1 MTRNRWLTNSA
12 GPIYEVTLTVDRE
25 ITESLDTWL
34 AHHVSEMLALPGFNR
49 ANVYSL
55 DDDDEGRARRV
66 TQYFL
71 ESDEHLQQYL
81 DGPATDMR
89 QSGIDRF
96 GEHMSAERRILRS
109 TEITARSVYTSAS
122 CMNCGATLTGQY
134 CGNCGQRARSRLIS
148 LWELVRD
155 AFGDVFELDSRIWRT
170 LGPLLFRPGQLTR
183 DYLQGRRARFMPPF
197 RTYLVLS
204 VLFFVV
210 LLFDPRSNFGVFFEP
225 EPQDLQAEI
234 AEDPSGIVAELR
246 NEVRDELAKEGI
258 TDVPAEDGETTS
270 KDSPAEGN
278 AWTGPTVTI
287 NGDDEE
293 AGEEDDDC
301 EMDGS
306 DSLNMPG
313 WLARRLTPER
323 IQAVCE
329 KVRADKGK
337 SILEKVAENTPAALF
352 FLLPL
357 MAFVLKLT
365 YPLSKRYYVEHLLFV
380 VHYHAFIF
388 LFLVLVILFS
398 RAAERIQIPSSFV
411 QVILSAAS
419 FYVPV
424 YLYKAMRRVYGQGHL
439 ATLCKFVVLNV
450 SYFIS
455 LLSML
460 TITATFTALT
470 L

>member
-1 MTRNRWLTNSA
+1 MTTSA

-25 ITESLDTWL
+25 ITGSLDAWL

-49 ANVYSL
+49 AKVYAL
-55 DDDDEGRARRV
+55 DDDEEGRTRRV

-96 GEHMSAERRILRS
+96 GERMSAQRRILRS
-109 TEITARSVYTSAS
+109 TEITEESIHAPAS
-122 CMNCGATLTGQY
+122 CMNCGATLSGQY
-134 CGNCGQRARSRLIS
+134 CGNCGQRAQSRLIS
-148 LWELVRD
+148 LWELIRD

-210 LLFDPRSNFGVFFEP
+210 LLFDPRSEFGVFFEP
-225 EPQDLQAEI
+225 EPQEPQAEI
-234 AEDPSGIVAELR
+234 AQDPSGIGAEFRDELR
-246 NEVRDELAKEGI
+246 EELAKEGI

-270 KDSPAEGN
+270 GASPAEEN
-278 AWTGPTVTI
+278 AWTGPTVSI
-287 NGDDEE
+287 NGNDEE
-293 AGEEDDDC
+293 AGEEDEDC
-301 EMDGS
+301 SIDEGDA
-306 DSLNMPG
+306 LNMPG

-329 KVRADKGK
+329 KVIADKGK
-337 SILEKVAENTPAALF
+337 SILEKVSENIPAALF

-388 LFLVLVILFS
+388 LFLVLTILLS
-398 RAAERIQIPSSFV
+398 RAAEWLQISSTIV

-419 FYVPV
+419 FYVPI
-424 YLYKAMRRVYGQGHL
+424 YLYKAMRCVYGQGHL
-439 ATLCKFVVLNV
+439 ITIPKYLFLATAYVAG
-450 SYFIS
+450 
-455 LLSML
+455 LLL
-460 TITATFTALT
+460 IIGATFVLAAFSI
-470 L
+470 